1 MPAQPLDILRE
12 HWGYPAFR
20 PLQAE
25 IIQSVLEGHDT
36 LALLPTG
43 GGKSI
48 CFQIPAVAL
57 DGLCI
62 VVSPLIALMKDQ
74 VRQLRERGIIAE
86 ALYSGLSRKDIDRII
101 DNAVYGNTQ
110 LLYLSPERL
119 KTELLLARLP
129 QMPLRLIAV
138 DEAHCISQWGYDFR
152 PAYQEIAAV
161 REVHPDVPVIAVTA
175 TATPE
180 VVRDIE
186 KQLEFRKGHQHFQQS
201 FERGNLAYVLRPAE
215 SKEQQLLKVLKG
227 VPGTS
232 IVYARSR
239 RGTQEIALQLRR
251 FGVSADFYHA
261 GLEPDERDRK
271 QAAWIE
277 NKLRVIVST
286 NAFGMGI
293 DKADVRSVI
302 HMDVPDSPEAYF
314 QEAGRAGRDG
324 QKAYAVLLYQE
335 RDEKRLRKQFE
346 QSFPPMEEIRRVYR
360 ALGSY
365 LQLATGAGYLDSF
378 DFDLTGFLTTYQLE
392 AIPTYHALRA
402 LEQAGWISLTDA
414 VFTPANLRIIAD
426 KDTLY
431 DYLLKQPRL
440 ERIIKAILRNYQGAF
455 TAPARIREGQLA
467 NFIKIT
473 GEQLT
478 AGLQV
483 LHGEGIVE
491 YTPSKDQPQLIFTRE
506 RVPAEQMDID
516 QELYHFRQEQHRQR
530 MEAMLDYAR
539 SDRCRSQLLLAYFGQ
554 PDAPRCG
561 HCDSCLRQAE
571 RPKVDAQALRRA
583 IQARLTATP
592 GLATDALLAALDQR
606 KRSAALDLLNDL
618 LAERAVRREE
628 ERWFWREGRG

>member
-1 MPAQPLDILRE
+1 LPAQPLDILRE

-25 IIQSVLEGHDT
+25 IIQSVLDGHDT

-48 CFQIPAVAL
+48 CFQVPAVAL

-152 PAYQEIAAV
+152 PPYREIAAIRV
-161 REVHPDVPVIAVTA
+161 LHPEVPVIAVTA
-175 TATPE
+175 TATPQ
-180 VVRDIE
+180 VVVDIE
-186 KQLEFRKGHQHFQQS
+186 TQLEFRPGHKRFQQS
-201 FERGNLAYVLRPAE
+201 FARDNLAYVVRRAE
-215 SKEQQLLKVLKG
+215 SKEQELLKVLKG
-227 VPGTS
+227 VPGSS

-251 FGVSADFYHA
+251 FKISADYYHA

-271 QAAWIE
+271 QAAWIQ

-324 QKAYAVLLYQE
+324 QKAYAVLLHQE
-335 RDEKRLRKQFE
+335 RDEKMLRKQFE
-346 QSFPPMEEIRRVYR
+346 QAFPPMDEIRRVYR

-365 LQLATGAGYLDSF
+365 LQLATGAGYLESF
-378 DFDLTGFLTTYQLE
+378 DFDLTGFLQTYQLN

-414 VFTPANLRIIAD
+414 VYTPANLQIIAN

-431 DYLLKQPRL
+431 DYLLKQPKL
-440 ERIIKAILRNYQGAF
+440 ERIIKAILRTYQGAF
-455 TAPARIREGQLA
+455 VAPVRIREGQLA
-467 NFIKIT
+467 NFLKLT
-473 GEQLT
+473 VEQLT
-478 AGLQV
+478 AGLQL
-483 LHGEGIVE
+483 LHGEGIIE

-516 QELYHFRQEQHRQR
+516 QELYHFRQEQHRLR
-530 MEAMLDYAR
+530 MEAMLNYLQR
-539 SDRCRSQLLLAYFGQ
+539 EQCRSQLLLAYFGQ
-554 PDAPRCG
+554 PDAPPCG
-561 HCDSCLRQAE
+561 ICDSCLRQAE
-571 RPKVDAQALRRA
+571 RPAVDIGALRRT
-583 IQARLTATP
+583 ILDQLRATP
-592 GLATDALLAALDQR
+592 GQDTDALLAPLASSQR
-606 KRSAALDLLNDL
+606 GAALDLLNDL
-618 LAERAVRREE
+618 LAERVVRREE
-628 ERWFWREGRG
+628 AGQWFVL